1 MIILDVSYSSD
12 YNYNILSIKISSK
25 TVIHPGKAILSS
37 NVWIKSVMGTGIAF
51 GPYNVII
58 MRSITDRVTALSLI
72 QETNG
77 FAQALCGEFIRKDR
91 STKVRNRRRCSSL
104 FSLSKSHVRKL
115 VNLSVNCGFRT
126 RVLKPRNFLI
136 VKDFSLIFATQAAL

>member
-1 MIILDVSYSSD
+1 M
-12 YNYNILSIKISSK
+12 
-25 TVIHPGKAILSS
+25 
-37 NVWIKSVMGTGIAF
+37 MGTGIAF
-51 GPYNVII
+51 RPYNVII
-58 MRSITDRVTALSLI
+58 IRSITDRVTRAKSDT
-72 QETNG
+72 QDFRTNG

-126 RVLKPRNFLI
+126 RVFEAP
-136 VKDFSLIFATQAAL
+136 

>member
-1 MIILDVSYSSD
+1 MLVIVVIIIIIFYPS
-12 YNYNILSIKISSK
+12 
-25 TVIHPGKAILSS
+25 
-37 NVWIKSVMGTGIAF
+37 KSVQKLLNWNCIRAVLCHY
-51 GPYNVII
+51 P
-58 MRSITDRVTALSLI
+58 ITDRVTRAKPADLI
-72 QETNG
+72 QKILETNG

>member
-1 MIILDVSYSSD
+1 M
-12 YNYNILSIKISSK
+12 
-25 TVIHPGKAILSS
+25 
-37 NVWIKSVMGTGIAF
+37 MGTGIAF

-58 MRSITDRVTALSLI
+58 MRSITDRVTRAKSDTM
-72 QETNG
+72 EKNG

-91 STKVRNRRRCSSL
+91 STKVPNHRRCSSL

-126 RVLKPRNFLI
+126 RVRNFRI